1 MSTSNSG
8 TSFGNLP
15 YTDVFNVTNF
25 RTNMTTESVDT
36 AAATA
41 ATLKIV
47 NISGGVLL
55 HAGTG
60 TIDVTTPSAAE
71 FMTILVNPGSTM
83 KWYHRKSGSNSATY
97 VAGTGVTLADSVV
110 VANATVAE
118 LLAVA
123 TSATTVT
130 IYRLDL

>member
-1 MSTSNSG
+1 MAANIG

-15 YTDVFNVTNF
+15 YTDIFNVTNF
-25 RTNMTTESVDT
+25 RTALTTDSLDT
-36 AAATA
+36 AALTA

-47 NISGGVLL
+47 NIDGGVLL
-55 HAGTG
+55 HDGTA

-71 FMTILVNPGSTM
+71 FMTILVSPGSSM
-83 KWYHRKSGSNSATY
+83 KWYHRKSGANNATY
-97 VAGTGVTLADSVV
+97 LAGSGVTLADSIVI
-110 VANATVAE
+110 ANGTVAE